1 MNNNEQQ
8 WVTMGNNGLQWTT
21 MDNYGQQWTRPSCA
35 TPEYTIFCLDI
46 YSLTKKY
53 YQNIE

>member
-8 WVTMGNNGLQWTT
+8 WATMGNNGLQWTT